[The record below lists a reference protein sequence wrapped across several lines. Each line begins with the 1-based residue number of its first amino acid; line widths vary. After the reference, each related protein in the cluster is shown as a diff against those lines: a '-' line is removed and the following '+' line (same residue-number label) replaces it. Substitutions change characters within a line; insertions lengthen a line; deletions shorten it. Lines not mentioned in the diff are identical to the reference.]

1 MYGVIGCKIWIYRD
15 RENERPMAMRGG
27 RRERDKDKARG

>member
-15 RENERPMAMRGG
+15 HEHERPMMMRGS
-27 RRERDKDKARG
+27 RRDRDKARG